1 MVVPFFESADINSS
15 CSDLMHHVDAFY
27 DAIAEV
33 QPTVFFGTPAVYESL
48 YYRLKEL
55 RRTMSGLQRMFL
67 NWDDI
72 ISELFSFCISVCVF
86 IFIHLKDLIVLPFH
100 NKKFNI

>member
-1 MVVPFFESADINSS
+1 
-15 CSDLMHHVDAFY
+15 MHHVDAFY

-67 NWDDI
+67 NWDVI
-72 ISELFSFCISVCVF
+72 PAELFAPICNPIRLCIR
-86 IFIHLKDLIVLPFH
+86 LKNNPKPKSILVRTRKLGAP
-100 NKKFNI
+100 

>member
-1 MVVPFFESADINSS
+1 
-15 CSDLMHHVDAFY
+15 MHHVDPFY
-27 DAIAEV
+27 DAILEV

-67 NWDDI
+67 NWDVI
-72 ISELFSFCISVCVF
+72 PAELFAPLPKLVIQSDYVF
-86 IFIHLKDLIVLPFH
+86 D
-100 NKKFNI
+100 

>member
-1 MVVPFFESADINSS
+1 
-15 CSDLMHHVDAFY
+15 MHHVDPFY
-27 DAIAEV
+27 DAIQEV

-67 NWDDI
+67 NWDVI
-72 ISELFSFCISVCVF
+72 PAELFAPICNPITGLGICSRTWVW
-86 IFIHLKDLIVLPFH
+86 LT
-100 NKKFNI
+100 

>member
-1 MVVPFFESADINSS
+1 
-15 CSDLMHHVDAFY
+15 MHHVDAFY
-27 DAIAEV
+27 DAIVEV

-67 NWDDI
+67 NWDG
-72 ISELFSFCISVCVF
+72 
-86 IFIHLKDLIVLPFH
+86 
-100 NKKFNI
+100 